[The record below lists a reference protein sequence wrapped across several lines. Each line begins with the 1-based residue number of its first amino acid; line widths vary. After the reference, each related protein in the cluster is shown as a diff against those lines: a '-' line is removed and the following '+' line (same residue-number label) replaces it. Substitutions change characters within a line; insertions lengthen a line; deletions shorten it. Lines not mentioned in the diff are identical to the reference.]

1 LGIVICIEFPANA
14 GGSDFMGIVELLEMA
29 FDGIIECPK
38 CGNSIEPDCEKCNC
52 GWKNTLIECGL
63 I

>member
-1 LGIVICIEFPANA
+1 LTEEPIEVIMQEA
-14 GGSDFMGIVELLEMA
+14 L
-29 FDGIIECPK
+29 DGIIDCRN

-52 GWKNTLIECGL
+52 GWKNPIVEMGL